1 MESTARCARAGQ
13 GVHHGAHCSHPRHP
27 VVNIGRFGLGH
38 REQKVAVDIYYFCT
52 YRKVMKLTPTMER
65 FILHWG
71 EMGWRWGINR
81 SVAQVHALLML
92 APKPLPADEI
102 GATLDVARS
111 NVSTSLKELQA
122 WGLV

>member
-1 MESTARCARAGQ
+1 
-13 GVHHGAHCSHPRHP
+13 
-27 VVNIGRFGLGH
+27 
-38 REQKVAVDIYYFCT
+38 
-52 YRKVMKLTPTMER
+52 MKLTPVMQR

-102 GATLDVARS
+102 SESRYI
-111 NVSTSLKELQA
+111 
-122 WGLV
+122 